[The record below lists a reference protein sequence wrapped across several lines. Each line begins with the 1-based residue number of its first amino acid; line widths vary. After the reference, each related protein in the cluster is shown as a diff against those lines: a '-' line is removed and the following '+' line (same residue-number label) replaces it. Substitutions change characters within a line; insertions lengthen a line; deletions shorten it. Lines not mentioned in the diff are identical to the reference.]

1 MSARPWEFFIR
12 AFFARA
18 SIYFQLSSTLVKWSL
33 CQSIYVYA
41 SRSTSSRVLSVWTPC
56 SFFEGGGFWM
66 SLFGRADISSAMSQA
81 VRMSL
86 SVVFLH
92 SRRFIFSL
100 NLINI
105 LWYLRLS
112 LSSFSYGISWLL
124 LSVLSDRSSQFSD
137 LRDRWYLKFSIS
149 AITFERIEIFWL
161 FFRHNYVKLFIY
173 EDK

>member
-92 SRRFIFSL
+92 SRRFIFFFKFDQHSL
-100 NLINI
+100 VSEVIFEQFFI
-105 LWYLRLS
+105 RDFMTVTICTIWPV
-112 LSSFSYGISWLL
+112 I
-124 LSVLSDRSSQFSD
+124 SVLRPPRSAKS
-137 LRDRWYLKFSIS
+137 
-149 AITFERIEIFWL
+149 EIQ
-161 FFRHNYVKLFIY
+161 
-173 EDK
+173 